1 MGKQKKRTTFDL
13 DGHVT
18 ARFHSVYD
26 HRLANR
32 LRPCVCCVDYLV
44 VLFGLKRSLVG
55 GWGRCVCVY
64 HVTKRDLSRL
74 ARGEKYQ
81 KFRIYQPKEKK
92 RMESLCKKKTMSV

>member
-55 GWGRCVCVY
+55 GGGGDACVC
-64 HVTKRDLSRL
+64 
-74 ARGEKYQ
+74 
-81 KFRIYQPKEKK
+81 
-92 RMESLCKKKTMSV
+92 TMSQKGI